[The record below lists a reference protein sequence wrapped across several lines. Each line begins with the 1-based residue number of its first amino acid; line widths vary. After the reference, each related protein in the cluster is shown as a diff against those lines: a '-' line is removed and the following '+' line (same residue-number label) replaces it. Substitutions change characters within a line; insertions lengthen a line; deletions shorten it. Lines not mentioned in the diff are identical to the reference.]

1 MGFLRRQPV
10 RVIETRAGPRQLV
23 QVRQLSPAVPGWRT
37 YAVTALG
44 PNPGD
49 GPLHLTVYDR
59 NGDLPGAPDGPR
71 AA

>member
-1 MGFLRRQPV
+1 V
-10 RVIETRAGPRQLV
+10 V
-23 QVRQLSPAVPGWRT
+23 QVPYPSAPIPGWRA

-44 PNPGD
+44 PGRFD

-59 NGDLPGAPDGPR
+59 MGDLPDGTR

>member
-1 MGFLRRQPV
+1 MGFLCRQPV
-10 RVIETRAGPRQLV
+10 RVIETRSGTRQIV
-23 QVRQLSPAVPGWRT
+23 QVRQAVPALPGWRA

-44 PNPGD
+44 PRRND

-59 NGDLPGAPDGPR
+59 IDELPDGPL

>member
-10 RVIETRAGPRQLV
+10 RVIETRSGTRQLL
-23 QVRQLSPAVPGWRT
+23 QVRQAIPALPGWRT

-44 PNPGD
+44 PRRED
-49 GPLHLTVYDR
+49 EPLHLTVYDR
-59 NGDLPGAPDGPR
+59 IDELPDGPL

>member
-1 MGFLRRQPV
+1 MGFRRRQPI
-10 RVIETRAGPRQLV
+10 RVIETRAGTRQIV

-44 PNPGD
+44 PGRD
-49 GPLHLTVYDR
+49 DEPLHLTVYDR
-59 NGDLPGAPDGPR
+59 IDELPDGPL

>member
-1 MGFLRRQPV
+1 MLRHRLPE
-10 RVIETRAGPRQLV
+10 RVIETRSGTRQIV
-23 QVRQLSPAVPGWRT
+23 QVRQAVAALPGWRA

-59 NGDLPGAPDGPR
+59 IDDVPDGPL

>member
-1 MGFLRRQPV
+1 MARLHRQPV
-10 RVIETRAGPRQLV
+10 RVIETRAGPRELV
-23 QVRQLSPAVPGWRT
+23 QVRQVAPVLPGWRA

-44 PNPGD
+44 PDRDD

-59 NGDLPGAPDGPR
+59 VDDLPDGPL

>member
-1 MGFLRRQPV
+1 MANLRRQPV
-10 RVIETRAGPRQLV
+10 RLIETRAGPRQIV
-23 QVRQLSPAVPGWRT
+23 QVRQLSPGLPGWRT

-44 PNPGD
+44 PRRED

-59 NGDLPGAPDGPR
+59 GEDLPGVPDGPR

>member
-1 MGFLRRQPV
+1 MALLRRQPV
-10 RVIETRAGPRQLV
+10 RVIKTRSGPRQLV
-23 QVRQLSPAVPGWRT
+23 QVRQAVLVPPGWRA

-44 PNPGD
+44 PNRED

-59 NGDLPGAPDGPR
+59 IDGLPDGPL

>member
-1 MGFLRRQPV
+1 MLRNRQPERLV
-10 RVIETRAGPRQLV
+10 ETRSGIRRIQQTRQV
-23 QVRQLSPAVPGWRT
+23 IPVPPGWRA

-44 PNPGD
+44 PGPGD

-59 NGDLPGAPDGPR
+59 IEHLPDGPL

>member
-10 RVIETRAGPRQLV
+10 RVIETRSGTRQLL
-23 QVRQLSPAVPGWRT
+23 QVRQAIPALSGWRT

-44 PNPGD
+44 PRRD
-49 GPLHLTVYDR
+49 DEPLHLTVYDR
-59 NGDLPGAPDGPR
+59 IDELPDGPL

>member
-1 MGFLRRQPV
+1 VGFLRRQPI
-10 RVIETRAGPRQLV
+10 RVIETRAGKRQIV

-44 PNPGD
+44 PGRD
-49 GPLHLTVYDR
+49 DEPLHLTVYDR
-59 NGDLPGAPDGPR
+59 IDELPDGPL

>member
-10 RVIETRAGPRQLV
+10 RVIETRAGTRQIV

-44 PNPGD
+44 PGRD
-49 GPLHLTVYDR
+49 DEPLHLTVYDR
-59 NGDLPGAPDGPR
+59 IDELPDGPL

>member
-1 MGFLRRQPV
+1 MDDLLRRPV
-10 RVIETRAGPRQLV
+10 RIIETRSGQRQLV
-23 QVRQLSPAVPGWRT
+23 QVRQVVPALPGWRA

-44 PNPGD
+44 PGRED

-59 NGDLPGAPDGPR
+59 VGNLPDGPL

>member
-10 RVIETRAGPRQLV
+10 RVIETRSGTRQLL
-23 QVRQLSPAVPGWRT
+23 QVRQAIPALPGWRT

-44 PNPGD
+44 PRRHD
-49 GPLHLTVYDR
+49 EPLHLTVYDR
-59 NGDLPGAPDGPR
+59 IDELPDGPL